1 MGSHVGLNFVGG
13 RRGTDSDMHCP
24 YPFPALGG
32 QGSSDAVISNVGL
45 DNVGMMMVM
54 MGRGMVRM
62 RMD

>member
-24 YPFPALGG
+24 YPFPVLGG

-45 DNVGMMMVM
+45 DNVG
-54 MGRGMVRM
+54 GRR
-62 RMD
+62 RRHALLLTDQ